1 MKAREINYL
10 DDKHKGIVENY
21 IVKVKKVMY
30 FSTDNCAY
38 GKYHS
43 FIELM
48 DSVYLYSN
56 NFYDRMLKDEDTE
69 IISEFLF
76 IIPNMMFYATVGFL
90 TALRNDKNL
99 IQITLSIDNIARIT
113 EDATSELA
121 DVLIDK
127 EEKKK
132 ILKELETL
140 HLSKN

>member
-1 MKAREINYL
+1 
-10 DDKHKGIVENY
+10 
-21 IVKVKKVMY
+21 
-30 FSTDNCAY
+30 
-38 GKYHS
+38 
-43 FIELM
+43 
-48 DSVYLYSN
+48 
-56 NFYDRMLKDEDTE
+56 MLKDEDTE

-76 IIPNMMFYATVGFL
+76 IIPNMMFYTTVGFL

>member
-1 MKAREINYL
+1 
-10 DDKHKGIVENY
+10 
-21 IVKVKKVMY
+21 
-30 FSTDNCAY
+30 
-38 GKYHS
+38 
-43 FIELM
+43 
-48 DSVYLYSN
+48 
-56 NFYDRMLKDEDTE
+56 
-69 IISEFLF
+69 
-76 IIPNMMFYATVGFL
+76 MFYATVGFL

>member
-1 MKAREINYL
+1 MKGKEINYL
-10 DDKHKGIVENY
+10 DDIHKGIIQEY
-21 IVKVKKVMY
+21 IVRVKKVMY

-43 FIELM
+43 FVDLM

-69 IISEFLF
+69 VISEFLF
-76 IIPNMMFYATVGFL
+76 IIPNMMFYTTVGFL
-90 TALRNDKNL
+90 TALRNEKNV
-99 IQITLSIDNIARIT
+99 IPITISIENIARIT

-132 ILKELETL
+132 ILKELEIL
-140 HLSKN
+140 HLTKN

>member
-1 MKAREINYL
+1 MKVKEINYL
-10 DDKHKGIVENY
+10 DDIHKGIIQEY
-21 IVKVKKVMY
+21 IVRVKKVMY

-43 FIELM
+43 FVDLM

-69 IISEFLF
+69 VISEFLF
-76 IIPNMMFYATVGFL
+76 IIPNMMFYTTVGFL
-90 TALRNDKNL
+90 TALRNEKNL
-99 IQITLSIDNIARIT
+99 IPITISIENIARIT

-132 ILKELETL
+132 ILKELEIL
-140 HLSKN
+140 HLTKN